1 MAVNYV
7 IGDTIIRLKNASKV
21 DKKYVDIDNF
31 KKSKAVL
38 EALERAGFITGF
50 EELADGK
57 KLRVYLKYRKSGAPY
72 IEHVRF
78 FSKPGRR
85 LYVKVKHLTKVRSG
99 IGVILVSTPKGI
111 LTSVEAKK
119 QNVGGEIICEIW

>member
-21 DKKYVDIDNF
+21 YKDYVDIDNF
-31 KKSKAVL
+31 KKNKAII
-38 EALERAGFITGF
+38 ATLERAGFIKGF
-50 EELADGK
+50 EELEAG
-57 KLRVYLKYRKSGAPY
+57 KLRVYLKYRENGTPY
-72 IEHVRF
+72 IDHVRF

-99 IGVILVSTPKGI
+99 VGVVLVSTPKGV
-111 LTSVEAKK
+111 LTSLEAKK